1 MENSMIDSKISLEN
15 TETRESI
22 AILVDTFMSILYVLY
37 KFLHFEVS
45 SVLSRDS
52 ISIIVLIMSRS
63 NSRIYI
69 GVTR

>member
-1 MENSMIDSKISLEN
+1 MTNSKISLEN

-22 AILVDTFMSILYVLY
+22 AILVDAFTSILYVLY

-45 SVLSRDS
+45 SILSRDS
-52 ISIIVLIMSRS
+52 ISITVLITSRT